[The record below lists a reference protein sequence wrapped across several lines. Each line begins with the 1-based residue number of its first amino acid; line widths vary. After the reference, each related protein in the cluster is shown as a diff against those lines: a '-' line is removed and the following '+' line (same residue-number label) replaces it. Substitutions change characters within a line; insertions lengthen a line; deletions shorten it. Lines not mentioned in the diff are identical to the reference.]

1 MVFLRNHF
9 SLVSQDI
16 VLFDDTLKY
25 NICYGQKNVKIK
37 KVLEACKKAHCE
49 EFIKKISKGIYE
61 IIGEKGVKLSG
72 GQKQRIAIARAFV
85 KNSPF
90 LLLDEATSS
99 LDSRSEKKIQTSLN
113 NLMKN
118 KTSLVIAHRLSTIID
133 ADKIILLHNGKIVE
147 IDKHK
152 NLLKNL
158 KSIKIYSNYN
168 LKKKMIKKFYNIN
181 MSKNWQVGLLL
192 SILKFVLILLSGI
205 SKMMKKFLQF

>member
-1 MVFLRNHF
+1 MR
-9 SLVSQDI
+9 SLE
-16 VLFDDTLKY
+16 K
-25 NICYGQKNVKIK
+25 
-37 KVLEACKKAHCE
+37 
-49 EFIKKISKGIYE
+49 
-61 IIGEKGVKLSG
+61 KGVKLSG

-147 IDKHK
+147 IDKHE

-158 KSIKIYSNYN
+158 KSIKTYSNYN
-168 LKKKMIKKFYNIN
+168 LKKKMIKKILQHKYVQELAGWIIAF
-181 MSKNWQVGLLL
+181 
-192 SILKFVLILLSGI
+192 ILKFVLILLSGI
-205 SKMMKKFLQF
+205 SKNDEEFFSFKKKKE